1 MQIVKKTT
9 IFISLFISVGLFL
22 PSFVVAQEEDELQYI
37 DDQFAADEAN
47 DKVSS
52 SNSDEII
59 FEEIQQPKKN
69 EVLKSDYTTPL
80 AAGEILV
87 ETSLD
92 LTKPYKERRSQYG
105 LMFSVNNEKFNPVDY
120 YSIAQ
125 DRYYDDFSDQE
136 AINVLGFEIGGKYNF
151 SLGSVTVL
159 AGYGSGSY
167 TNENQNINGIDIN
180 ISKAAINFALDN
192 ITSEPW
198 IVPYGQIGVHQI
210 DWSEESTVGSN
221 ILNESFFS
229 TPNYH
234 YKVGAMFQLNWIE
247 AWIDPESPKQAL
259 RSSGLENA
267 FLDVFYTYY
276 NQPSEVAEV
285 AGQEGE
291 ADLSSGDLGF
301 GLKLEF

>member
-1 MQIVKKTT
+1 MQIVRKITL
-9 IFISLFISVGLFL
+9 FISLLISFGLIF
-22 PSFVVAQEEDELQYI
+22 PNFAIAQAEDEIQYM

-47 DKVSS
+47 ATT
-52 SNSDEII
+52 SDFDEVV
-59 FEEIQQPKKN
+59 FEDIQPPKKN
-69 EVLKSDYTTPL
+69 ELIKSDYTTPL
-80 AAGEILV
+80 ADGEILV
-87 ETSLD
+87 ETMRD
-92 LTKPYKERRSQYG
+92 LTKPYKERRGKYG
-105 LMFSVNNEKFNPVDY
+105 LVFSVNNEKFNPIDY

-125 DRYYDDFSDQE
+125 DRYYDEFSDQE

-151 SLGSVTVL
+151 SLGSLSLL

-167 TNENQNINGIDIN
+167 SNENQNINGITVN
-180 ISKAAINFALDN
+180 ISKAALNFALDN

-210 DWSEESTVGSN
+210 DWSEESTVGAS
-221 ILNESFFS
+221 ILSESFYS
-229 TPNYH
+229 NPNYH

-247 AWIDPESPKQAL
+247 AWIDPESPTQAL

-276 NQPSEVAEV
+276 NQPNEIAEV
-285 AGQEGE
+285 AGEEGE
-291 ADLSSGDLGF
+291 ADLSSGDIGF